1 MHISPNRHPL
11 LSWSSHPERPQQEVV
26 ALAMTHPAQIRV
38 QARCR
43 HVADWLRRGCREAGG
58 RGANHQGSGGGR
70 TGLWILESGFAR
82 DGGEAAAPTEL
93 FANVITS
100 LDAKLVTGCSHV
112 SPDPSWSLAPRP
124 VRASTGWTC
133 GRARPAIGRIRT
145 HPILKVVD
153 PATSSAPRNVCL
165 AGKSTPPVR
174 LGPPSSGTPS
184 LQAKLGWSM
193 SKVTMLLVTALSPKR
208 AGGAVSRTRPP

>member
-58 RGANHQGSGGGR
+58 RGANHQRLWGMTDRIMDSRKWIRSWWRRGGRIVSGGVRGMKMR
-70 TGLWILESGFAR
+70 RA
-82 DGGEAAAPTEL
+82 
-93 FANVITS
+93 
-100 LDAKLVTGCSHV
+100 LDAEARHRVLTQFHASRLIQAGV
-112 SPDPSWSLAPRP
+112 SLLDRSGRPPVGRVDEPDP
-124 VRASTGWTC
+124 G
-133 GRARPAIGRIRT
+133 IGRIRT

-153 PATSSAPRNVCL
+153 PATSSAPCNVCL
-165 AGKSTPPVR
+165 AGKSTPPAR
-174 LGPPSSGTPS
+174 LGTPKLRFPEPPSQTG
-184 LQAKLGWSM
+184 
-193 SKVTMLLVTALSPKR
+193 LVDVVGHPR
-208 AGGAVSRTRPP
+208 